1 MEIEIIFQKQKRT
14 LTIKQ
19 IKMENLENKTQ
30 KGNEIINCLIENN
43 IRLRY
48 FADDMCYLEEKETI
62 NEINNICGSIEL
74 IEKDEEKD
82 DSNCIETSIVYF
94 KDYDL
99 YIKEVAEG
107 ECHYR
112 DVCIDGDLYSLEFI
126 LVQPQEKVIIDY
138 VELN

>member
-1 MEIEIIFQKQKRT
+1 
-14 LTIKQ
+14 
-19 IKMENLENKTQ
+19 MENLKNKTQ
-30 KGNEIINCLIENN
+30 KGNEIINCLIEHN

-48 FADDMCYLEEKETI
+48 FADDMDYLEYNLEITDEETI
-62 NEINNICGSIEL
+62 NKINNLCGNIEL
-74 IEKDEEKD
+74 IETDEEKD
-82 DSNCIETSIVYF
+82 DCSCIETSIIYF

-99 YIKEVAEG
+99 HIKEVAEG

-138 VELN
+138 VKLN

>member
-1 MEIEIIFQKQKRT
+1 
-14 LTIKQ
+14 
-19 IKMENLENKTQ
+19 MENLENKTQ

-48 FADDMCYLEEKETI
+48 FADDMCYLEDKETI

-74 IEKDEEKD
+74 IETDEEKD
-82 DSNCIETSIVYF
+82 DRNCIETSIVYF

-107 ECHYR
+107 ECHYI
-112 DVCIDGDLYSLEFI
+112 DVCIDGDLYNLEFI

>member
-1 MEIEIIFQKQKRT
+1 
-14 LTIKQ
+14 
-19 IKMENLENKTQ
+19 MENLDNKTQ
-30 KGNEIINCLIENN
+30 KGNEIINCLIEHN

-48 FADDMCYLEEKETI
+48 FASDMDYLEYNLEITDEETT
-62 NEINNICGSIEL
+62 NKINNLCGSIEL
-74 IEKDEEKD
+74 IETDEEKD
-82 DSNCIETSIVYF
+82 DWSCIETSIVYF

-138 VELN
+138 V